1 MLLVERTMGSEDPS
15 SLLNRSL
22 QLTRS
27 PETEVA
33 QERAKRRASIA
44 SELRKT
50 PKGQL
55 RYDQEWRGE
64 KNATNTWQSAL
75 QEVSEE
81 LNKMKVET
89 IFEAAQ
95 QCDKNRFVKV
105 CTF

>member
-1 MLLVERTMGSEDPS
+1 MLLVERTMGSEEPS

-27 PETEVA
+27 PETEETR
-33 QERAKRRASIA
+33 ERAKRRASIA

-55 RYDQEWRGE
+55 RYDREWRGE
-64 KNATNTWQSAL
+64 TATNTWQSAL

-89 IFEAAQ
+89 IYEAAQ
-95 QCDKNRFVKV
+95 QCDKNRFV
-105 CTF
+105 